1 MSTSSLTL
9 ESLFGDLNLEMGLEP
24 ASEASAPA
32 PAPVASAAPPP
43 AGPQSSFSDAFADE
57 AEATLEEVGFTSVSA
72 FLSDS
77 DQPTRPTCPYDIPAA
92 ELAHTVSM
100 WGDDERFSAISTTPW
115 TVEELPPDAYPT
127 QLNLVEPE

>member
-9 ESLFGDLNLEMGLEP
+9 ESLFGDLNLDLGLEP
-24 ASEASAPA
+24 ASGPSA
-32 PAPVASAAPPP
+32 PAPVATAAPPP
-43 AGPQSSFSDAFADE
+43 STELASAFADE
-57 AEATLEEVGFTSVSA
+57 AEATLDAVGFTTVSA

-77 DQPTRPTCPYDIPAA
+77 DQPSRPTCPYDIPEA
-92 ELAHTVSM
+92 ELANTVSL

-127 QLNLVEPE
+127 QLNLVEPDQG